1 MGQTEITMSSDISV
15 DDYVEILWSCI
26 ITTVKAYADICGIHP
41 IEDISRPNG
50 DKWLSID
57 QKKLEEL
64 LHYSFHQMLDD
75 FDDFNAVLAFHLS
88 VNRIVDLMTVSK
100 YNENIYARDFFSIR
114 YLFKWVLTPE
124 QEQKRNDNNSNAML
138 GFIKAINNGDV
149 SPTAIPKII
158 MNTLRTLKT
167 LPETNFFKNVID
179 NIPENKRKLIF
190 LFINSYMQTCIDINN
205 KD

>member
-1 MGQTEITMSSDISV
+1 MGQTEMTMSSDISV
-15 DDYVEILWSCI
+15 DDYGEILWSCI
-26 ITTVKAYADICGIHP
+26 VATIMSYADACGIHP
-41 IEDISRPNG
+41 IENISRPNG

-57 QKKLEEL
+57 QKKIEEL
-64 LHYSFHQMLDD
+64 THYSFHQMPDN
-75 FDDFNAVLAFHLS
+75 FNAALAFHLS
-88 VNRIVDLMTVSK
+88 VNKIVDLMTVSK
-100 YNENIYARDFFSIR
+100 YNENIYARDFFSLR

-149 SPTAIPKII
+149 SPTAIPKIVI
-158 MNTLRTLKT
+158 NTLRTLKT
-167 LPETNFFKNVID
+167 LPETNFWKNVID

-190 LFINSYMQTCIDINN
+190 LFINSYTQTCIEINN